1 MCSQSNLRMKV
12 VITVSQCV
20 CNSGFNL
27 LKTVS
32 SLTKNES
39 VISFLCLPETLQL
52 IYKSQRKLRA
62 WSLTE
67 SSAEKIAIYHNV
79 SNPYNA
85 VSFNTVKRP
94 FWSLSRERCC
104 ALTFKNKSLKQL
116 KPVTPSLLQSS
127 ISGLQIICWKTCV
140 VLRSSRRYLRSRV
153 ALFSF
158 SFVRNLK
165 KHSFS

>member
-67 SSAEKIAIYHNV
+67 SSAENIAICHNV

-85 VSFNTVKRP
+85 VSFDTVKR
-94 FWSLSRERCC
+94 
-104 ALTFKNKSLKQL
+104 
-116 KPVTPSLLQSS
+116 
-127 ISGLQIICWKTCV
+127 
-140 VLRSSRRYLRSRV
+140 
-153 ALFSF
+153 SF
-158 SFVRNLK
+158 
-165 KHSFS
+165 